1 MLHFRFPELLCFPCT
16 KPKSIQILKRV
27 NTGLSQK
34 NSFSQMQDSRVR
46 YSESHQCLLRRKI
59 NQPRTPFIMECLCEN
74 LLLN

>member
-1 MLHFRFPELLCFPCT
+1 MLHFRFPELLRFPCT

-34 NSFSQMQDSRVR
+34 NSQMQDSRVR
-46 YSESHQCLLRRKI
+46 HCESHQCLLRRKI
-59 NQPRTPFIMECLCEN
+59 NQPRIPFIMECLCEN